1 MNSITIIGR
10 RLGAALCLL
19 VIGAAA
25 TVADDLTWSL
35 GGRVVVTAVSDGDTI
50 RSGQLRIRLHGI
62 DAPERQQHCTTPDG
76 ARWACGNAARD
87 ALKTL
92 VASVAALDCQITD
105 VDRYGRLIMRCFAGE
120 VDVGARLVRTGM
132 ALAYRRYAEDYI
144 ADEEAARAARSGLW
158 AGQFDAPWDWRRS
171 KQR

>member
-19 VIGAAA
+19 VIGATA
-25 TVADDLTWSL
+25 TVADDLPWSL
-35 GGRVVVTAVSDGDTI
+35 GGRVVVTAVNDGDTI

-62 DAPERQQHCTTPDG
+62 DAPERQQHCTTPEG

-132 ALAYRRYAEDYI
+132 ALAYRLYAYYYI
-144 ADEEAARAARSGLW
+144 AD
-158 AGQFDAPWDWRRS
+158 
-171 KQR
+171 

>member
-1 MNSITIIGR
+1 MNCITIIGR

-19 VIGAAA
+19 VIGATA
-25 TVADDLTWSL
+25 TVADDLPWSL

-62 DAPERQQHCTTPDG
+62 DAPERQQHCTTPEG

-132 ALAYRRYAEDYI
+132 ALAYRRYADDYI
-144 ADEEAARAARSGLW
+144 ANEEAARAARLGIW

>member
-1 MNSITIIGR
+1 MNCITFIGR

-19 VIGAAA
+19 VIGATA
-25 TVADDLTWSL
+25 TVADDLPWSL

-62 DAPERQQHCTTPDG
+62 DAPERQQHCTTPEG

-132 ALAYRRYAEDYI
+132 ALAYRRYADDYI
-144 ADEEAARAARSGLW
+144 ANEEAARAARLGLW
-158 AGQFDAPWDWRRS
+158 AGQFDAPWEWRRS

>member
-1 MNSITIIGR
+1 MNCITIIGR
-10 RLGAALCLL
+10 QLGAALCLL
-19 VIGAAA
+19 VIGATA
-25 TVADDLTWSL
+25 TVADDLPWSL

-62 DAPERQQHCTTPDG
+62 DAPERQQHCTTPEG

-92 VASVAALDCQITD
+92 VASVAALDCQITG

-120 VDVGARLVRTGM
+120 VDVGARLVRAGM
-132 ALAYRRYAEDYI
+132 ALAYRRYADDYI
-144 ADEEAARAARSGLW
+144 ADEEAARAARLGLW
-158 AGQFDAPWDWRRS
+158 AGQFDAPWEWRRS

>member
-19 VIGAAA
+19 VIGTTA
-25 TVADDLTWSL
+25 TVADDLPWSL

-132 ALAYRRYAEDYI
+132 ALAYRRYADDYI
-144 ADEEAARAARSGLW
+144 ADEEAARAARLGLW

>member
-1 MNSITIIGR
+1 MNCITLIGR
-10 RLGAALCLL
+10 RLGTAFYL
-19 VIGAAA
+19 VVICSTAIL
-25 TVADDLTWSL
+25 ADDLPWSL
-35 GGRVVVTAVSDGDTI
+35 GGRIVVTAVSDGDTI

-62 DAPERQQHCTTPDG
+62 DAPERQQQCTTPEG

-92 VASVAALDCQITD
+92 VASTAALDCQMTD
-105 VDRYGRLIMRCFAGE
+105 VDRYGRLIMRCFAGD
-120 VDVGARLVRTGM
+120 VDVGATLVRAGM
-132 ALAYRRYAEDYI
+132 ALAYRRYADDYI

>member
-1 MNSITIIGR
+1 MNCITIFGR
-10 RLGAALCLL
+10 RLGVALCLFF
-19 VIGAAA
+19 IGATAS
-25 TVADDLTWSL
+25 VADDLPWSL

-62 DAPERQQHCTTPDG
+62 DAPERQQHCTTPEG

-120 VDVGARLVRTGM
+120 VDVGARLVRAGM
-132 ALAYRRYAEDYI
+132 ALAYRRYADDYI
-144 ADEEAARAARSGLW
+144 ADEEAARAARLGLW

>member
-1 MNSITIIGR
+1 MNCITIIGR

-19 VIGAAA
+19 IIGATA
-25 TVADDLTWSL
+25 TVADDLPWSL

-132 ALAYRRYAEDYI
+132 ALAYRRYADDYI
-144 ADEEAARAARSGLW
+144 ANEEAARAARLGLW

>member
-1 MNSITIIGR
+1 MNCITIIGR

-19 VIGAAA
+19 VIGATA
-25 TVADDLTWSL
+25 TVADDLPWSL

-62 DAPERQQHCTTPDG
+62 DAPERQQHCTTPEG

-132 ALAYRRYAEDYI
+132 ALAYRRYADDYI
-144 ADEEAARAARSGLW
+144 ADEEAARAARLGLW

>member
-1 MNSITIIGR
+1 MNCITIIGR

-19 VIGAAA
+19 VIGTTA
-25 TVADDLTWSL
+25 TVADDLPWSL

-62 DAPERQQHCTTPDG
+62 DAPERQQHCTTPEG

-105 VDRYGRLIMRCFAGE
+105 VDRYGRLIMQCFAGE
-120 VDVGARLVRTGM
+120 VDVGARLVRAGM
-132 ALAYRRYAEDYI
+132 ALAYRRYADDYI
-144 ADEEAARAARSGLW
+144 ADEEAARAARLGLW
-158 AGQFDAPWDWRRS
+158 AGQFDAPWEWRRS

>member
-1 MNSITIIGR
+1 MNCITIIGR
-10 RLGAALCLL
+10 RLGTALCLL
-19 VIGAAA
+19 VIGATA
-25 TVADDLTWSL
+25 TVADDLPWSL

-62 DAPERQQHCTTPDG
+62 DAPERQQHCTTSDG

-120 VDVGARLVRTGM
+120 IDVGARLVRTGM
-132 ALAYRRYAEDYI
+132 ALAYRRYADDYI
-144 ADEEAARAARSGLW
+144 ADEEAARAARLGLW
-158 AGQFDAPWDWRRS
+158 AGQFDAPWEWRRS

>member
-1 MNSITIIGR
+1 MNCITIIGR

-19 VIGAAA
+19 VIGATA
-25 TVADDLTWSL
+25 TVADDLPWSL

-62 DAPERQQHCTTPDG
+62 DAPERQQHCTTPEG

-92 VASVAALDCQITD
+92 VASVVALDCQITD

-120 VDVGARLVRTGM
+120 IDVGARLVRAGM
-132 ALAYRRYAEDYI
+132 ALAYRRYADDYI

-158 AGQFDAPWDWRRS
+158 AGQFDAPWEWRRS

>member
-1 MNSITIIGR
+1 MNCITIIGR
-10 RLGAALCLL
+10 RLGTALCLL
-19 VIGAAA
+19 VIGATA
-25 TVADDLTWSL
+25 TVADDLPWSL

-62 DAPERQQHCTTPDG
+62 DAPERQQHCTTPEG

-120 VDVGARLVRTGM
+120 IDVGARLVRTGM
-132 ALAYRRYAEDYI
+132 ALAYRRYADDYI
-144 ADEEAARAARSGLW
+144 ADEEAARAARLGLW

-171 KQR
+171 QQR

>member
-1 MNSITIIGR
+1 MNCITIIGR
-10 RLGAALCLL
+10 QLGAALCLL
-19 VIGAAA
+19 VIGATA
-25 TVADDLTWSL
+25 TVADDLPWSL

-120 VDVGARLVRTGM
+120 VDVGARLVRVGM
-132 ALAYRRYAEDYI
+132 ALAYRRYANDYI
-144 ADEEAARAARSGLW
+144 ADEEAARAARLGLW

>member
-1 MNSITIIGR
+1 MNCITIIGR

-19 VIGAAA
+19 VIGATA
-25 TVADDLTWSL
+25 TLADDLPWSL

-62 DAPERQQHCTTPDG
+62 DAPERQQHCTTPEG
-76 ARWACGNAARD
+76 ARWACGNAAWD

-120 VDVGARLVRTGM
+120 VDVGARLVRAGM
-132 ALAYRRYAEDYI
+132 ALAYRRYADDYI
-144 ADEEAARAARSGLW
+144 ADEEAARAARLGLW
-158 AGQFDAPWDWRRS
+158 AGQFDAPWEWRRS

>member
-1 MNSITIIGR
+1 MNCITFIGR

-19 VIGAAA
+19 VIGATA
-25 TVADDLTWSL
+25 TVADDLPWSL

-62 DAPERQQHCTTPDG
+62 DAPERQQHCTTPEG

-132 ALAYRRYAEDYI
+132 ALAYRRYADDYI
-144 ADEEAARAARSGLW
+144 ANEEAARAARLGLW

>member
-1 MNSITIIGR
+1 MNSITIIGLR
-10 RLGAALCLL
+10 IGAALCLL
-19 VIGAAA
+19 VIGATA
-25 TVADDLTWSL
+25 TVADDLPWSL

-62 DAPERQQHCTTPDG
+62 DAPERQQHCTTSDR

-132 ALAYRRYAEDYI
+132 ALAYRRYADDYI

>member
-1 MNSITIIGR
+1 MNCITIIGR

-19 VIGAAA
+19 VIGA
-25 TVADDLTWSL
+25 TVTTADDLPWSL

-62 DAPERQQHCTTPDG
+62 DAPERQQHCTTPEG

-132 ALAYRRYAEDYI
+132 ALAYRRYADDYI
-144 ADEEAARAARSGLW
+144 ADEEAARAARLGLW

>member
-1 MNSITIIGR
+1 MNCITINGR

-19 VIGAAA
+19 VIGTTA
-25 TVADDLTWSL
+25 TVADDLPWSL

-62 DAPERQQHCTTPDG
+62 DAPERQQHCTTPEG

-132 ALAYRRYAEDYI
+132 ALAYRRYADDYI
-144 ADEEAARAARSGLW
+144 ANEEAARAARLGLW